1 LLILGAL
8 VAVAAA
14 LLAAT
19 SSTALYVAMFAIGAT
34 AMPLYALCIAT
45 ASDATDT
52 PLIQIASG
60 ILIMNSL
67 GSIAG
72 PVLVA
77 PLLEWVGGPGYF
89 VYVAACLAAGAAVT
103 LYRLSVAE
111 RHIVHPTPFVILPK
125 TTPVAA
131 QLTGEPVADPV
142 ATTDP
147 TAAAESTSAA
157 ERAA

>member
-1 LLILGAL
+1 LLLLGGL
-8 VAVAAA
+8 VAACAA
-14 LLAAT
+14 LLAPT
-19 SSTALYVAMFAIGAT
+19 SSAALYAAMFAIGAT

-45 ASDATDT
+45 ASDGSDT

-77 PLLEWVGGPGYF
+77 PLLEWLGGPGFF
-89 VYVAACLAAGAAVT
+89 VYVTVCLGAGAAVT

-111 RHIVHPTPFVILPK
+111 RPAAQPTPFVPLPK
-125 TTPVAA
+125 TTPVVA
-131 QLTGEPVADPV
+131 QLTGAATGDPI
-142 ATTDP
+142 D
-147 TAAAESTSAA
+147 AAVSTPAA